1 MITLTIVLMVMV
13 IFKRIP
19 QETAKKEVLVVRVFI
34 RFEALERPSRAILR
48 HQIGPSTAANDFH
61 GWPMCSWLWKFN
73 SDGFCPFEK
82 ANPAAGSRM
91 MPRWDMKNLGEKY
104 RVSSWEIHMNE
115 PVTNTKSGCEKC
127 NSTDQRRDV
136 CLDRNTQAATITVQM
151 QAQI

>member
-1 MITLTIVLMVMV
+1 MRLMITLTIVLMVMV

-91 MPRWDMKNLGEKY
+91 MPR
-104 RVSSWEIHMNE
+104 
-115 PVTNTKSGCEKC
+115 
-127 NSTDQRRDV
+127 
-136 CLDRNTQAATITVQM
+136 
-151 QAQI
+151 